1 MGGSTMKQRY
11 DSYKPSGIDWIGE
24 IPSHWTVMPVKYVL
38 DNLDY
43 LRQPISAE
51 DRERNNPKYDYYGA
65 SGVIDQIDF
74 YNVDDTVLLIGEDG
88 ANLVMRNLPLIYRAS
103 GKFWVNNHAHILKPK
118 NGHNYYYLAHLLE
131 AGDYTLFIT
140 GSAQPKLSQENLN
153 KYPICIPP
161 LAEQE
166 AIAAWLDEKC
176 GEIDAAIA
184 KVDREIEL
192 IDELKQSEI
201 SRVVTRGLNPNASL
215 RPSGIDWIGDIPKH
229 WKISPI
235 KHICRSEKY
244 SIKTGPFGSQLKG
257 EDLKEEGD
265 VRVYNQRNVIDN
277 NFYEVANYVIAEKA
291 KDLES
296 FYTLPNDILVTS
308 RGTIG
313 KSAILPDD
321 VDMGI
326 LHPCLIALR
335 IDESKANLN
344 WIQRWINESDAFGRD
359 IEVKSN
365 ATTIDVIYTETI
377 KNVRI
382 ALPPLSEQQAIA
394 DYLDKK
400 CAEIDGLKTKLSKM
414 RETLTELRQ
423 SIISEVVTGKRR
435 VAACRDRIDRDHIIC
450 EIDNNGRDR
459 SRPYNNGRDRS

>member
-11 DSYKPSGIDWIGE
+11 DSYKPSGIDWIGD
-24 IPSHWTVMPVKYVL
+24 IPSHWSVMPVKHIL

-118 NGHNYYYLAHLLE
+118 NGHNYSYLAHLLE

-176 GEIDAAIA
+176 EDIDAAIA

-201 SRVVTRGLNPNASL
+201 SRVVTRGLNPDTPL
-215 RPSGIDWIGDIPKH
+215 RPSGIDWIGDIPEH
-229 WKISPI
+229 WTKCRLKFIGSARNGLTYSPSDVKDSGKLVI
-235 KHICRSEKY
+235 RSSNIQDSKLNY
-244 SIKTGPFGSQLKG
+244 DDCVF
-257 EDLKEEGD
+257 
-265 VRVYNQRNVIDN
+265 
-277 NFYEVANYVIAEKA
+277 VANYPE
-291 KDLES
+291 
-296 FYTLPNDILVTS
+296 TLSVNSGDTIICS
-308 RGTIG
+308 RNGSINLIG
-313 KSAILPDD
+313 KSVFIEDDMDVTFGAFMMRFRPYEHPKYSHYLLSIAISRYKGL
-321 VDMGI
+321 
-326 LHPCLIALR
+326 
-335 IDESKANLN
+335 
-344 WIQRWINESDAFGRD
+344 F
-359 IEVKSN
+359 
-365 ATTIDVIYTETI
+365 ATTTI
-377 KNVRI
+377 NQLTADSLGKMEAVM
-382 ALPPLSEQQAIA
+382 PPYMEQVQIA

-400 CAEIDGLKTKLSKM
+400 CAAIDGLKAKLIKK

-423 SIISEVVTGKRR
+423 SIISEVVTGKRK
-435 VAACRDRIDRDHIIC
+435 VI
-450 EIDNNGRDR
+450 
-459 SRPYNNGRDRS
+459 

>member
-11 DSYKPSGIDWIGE
+11 DSYKPSGIDWIGD
-24 IPSHWTVMPVKYVL
+24 IPSHWSVMPVKHVL

-118 NGHNYYYLAHLLE
+118 NGHNYSYLAHLLE

-176 GEIDAAIA
+176 EEIDAAIA

-201 SRVVTRGLNPNASL
+201 SRVVTRGLNPDTPL
-215 RPSGIDWIGDIPKH
+215 RPSGIDWIGDIPEH
-229 WKISPI
+229 WTKCRLKFIGSARNGLTYSPSDVKDSGKLVI
-235 KHICRSEKY
+235 RSSNIQDSKLNY
-244 SIKTGPFGSQLKG
+244 DDCVF
-257 EDLKEEGD
+257 
-265 VRVYNQRNVIDN
+265 
-277 NFYEVANYVIAEKA
+277 VANYPE
-291 KDLES
+291 
-296 FYTLPNDILVTS
+296 TLSVNSGDTIICS
-308 RGTIG
+308 RNGSINLIG
-313 KSAILPDD
+313 KSVFIEDDMDVTFGAFMMRFRPYEHPKYSHYLLSIAISRYKGL
-321 VDMGI
+321 
-326 LHPCLIALR
+326 
-335 IDESKANLN
+335 
-344 WIQRWINESDAFGRD
+344 F
-359 IEVKSN
+359 
-365 ATTIDVIYTETI
+365 ATTTI
-377 KNVRI
+377 NQLTADSLGKMEAVM
-382 ALPPLSEQQAIA
+382 PPYMEQVQIA

-400 CAEIDGLKTKLSKM
+400 CAAIDGLKAKLIKK

-423 SIISEVVTGKRR
+423 SIISEVVTGKRK
-435 VAACRDRIDRDHIIC
+435 VI
-450 EIDNNGRDR
+450 
-459 SRPYNNGRDRS
+459 